1 MSKGVIRKMKLNLVF
16 VPTWLERAL
25 KAYGEPVHAVLER
38 EKLVRIVSKADVDL
52 YDSVQRS
59 LSTIFTP
66 AIANSFNT
74 PNLAE
79 VSAAPVALTEEARQ
93 QEDEQIR
100 GYLYGFLPDTEN
112 LPTRPGF
119 KITMEG
125 YSQVIVTVDT
135 TPGSEVGA
143 FDNLMNALL
152 HTVNSALPLEE
163 VAKLPLFQSW
173 LESRAQTNRF

>member
-1 MSKGVIRKMKLNLVF
+1 MKLNLVF

-25 KAYGEPVHAVLER
+25 KAYGEPLHAVLER
-38 EKLVRIVSKADVDL
+38 EKLVRIVSSADVDL
-52 YDSVQRS
+52 YDSVQHN
-59 LSTIFTP
+59 LSTFLTP
-66 AIANSFNT
+66 AVANSFNT
-74 PNLAE
+74 PPQSE
-79 VSAAPVALTEEARQ
+79 VSASAIVGDAEAQ
-93 QEDEQIR
+93 AAQEREIR

-163 VAKLPLFQSW
+163 VAKLPIFQTW
-173 LESRAQTNRF
+173 VESKAQPKRF